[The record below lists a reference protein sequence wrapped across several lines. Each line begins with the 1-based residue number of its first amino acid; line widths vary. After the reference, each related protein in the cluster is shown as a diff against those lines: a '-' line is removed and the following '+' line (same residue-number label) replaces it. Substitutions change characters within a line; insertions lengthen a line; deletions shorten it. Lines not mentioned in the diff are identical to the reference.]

1 MPLKIHYVLSTLLM
15 CFLNLLLNFLKDLS
29 ESQKFIGVFEEHHL
43 LLYVGVLRMK
53 AFWYDTPTRKL
64 KYICYI
70 LQWFY
75 LPSRVS
81 SYTRKR
87 SERLILCVK
96 DFKFGCEA
104 NAVWS
109 EKFQHQKNNVISAS
123 CVYTEVA
130 PKFALSSW
138 IPAVVGSCLVS
149 AFCFFLSF
157 FFFIWSH
164 SPLGFWRW
172 CARVHVIFFIHVDK
186 PPHPQKYVDDRINLF
201 KSCNVTPWIR

>member
-1 MPLKIHYVLSTLLM
+1 MPLKIHYVLITATNV
-15 CFLNLLLNFLKDLS
+15 FLEFIINFLKELS
-29 ESQKFIGVFEEHHL
+29 ESQKFIGVFEEHHF

-53 AFWYDTPTRKL
+53 VFWYDTPSRKL
-64 KYICYI
+64 NCICYI

-96 DFKFGCEA
+96 DFKFGREA

-138 IPAVVGSCLVS
+138 IPEWAHALCLLFVS
-149 AFCFFLSF
+149 FCLFSFLF
-157 FFFIWSH
+157 DLVL
-164 SPLGFWRW
+164 P
-172 CARVHVIFFIHVDK
+172 
-186 PPHPQKYVDDRINLF
+186 
-201 KSCNVTPWIR
+201 